1 MHQLIH
7 QWTVDKESTH
17 PPKHVHAVPY
27 WLSQRE
33 RDKLNLCTG
42 GQSTSC
48 PHFHPKLVRAAM
60 LTASTVNQHPTP
72 LTLTPRD
79 RQFLIAGLIGEYQ
92 YLCHDDAEI
101 DDMTPAEHHA
111 VLIHYSDA
119 ELLEDSDL
127 IESPYETA
135 EEFYDT
141 HSSYVPVEYQVP

>member
-1 MHQLIH
+1 
-7 QWTVDKESTH
+7 
-17 PPKHVHAVPY
+17 
-27 WLSQRE
+27 
-33 RDKLNLCTG
+33 
-42 GQSTSC
+42 
-48 PHFHPKLVRAAM
+48 M

-72 LTLTPRD
+72 LTDNELDRIQERQLEAYEAEMNAEPLLTTKD

-101 DDMTPAEHHA
+101 DDMTPEEHHS

-127 IESPYETA
+127 IESPYESA

-141 HSSYVPVEYQVP
+141 HFSYIPEVYQVQ

>member
-1 MHQLIH
+1 LTDAELDRIS
-7 QWTVDKESTH
+7 E
-17 PPKHVHAVPY
+17 
-27 WLSQRE
+27 RE
-33 RDKLNLCTG
+33 YEEWEARMNG
-42 GQSTSC
+42 E
-48 PHFHPKLVRAAM
+48 FV
-60 LTASTVNQHPTP
+60 LTTK
-72 LTLTPRD
+72 D

-101 DDMTPAEHHA
+101 DDMTPEEHHA

-141 HSSYVPVEYQVP
+141 HCSYVPVEYWV